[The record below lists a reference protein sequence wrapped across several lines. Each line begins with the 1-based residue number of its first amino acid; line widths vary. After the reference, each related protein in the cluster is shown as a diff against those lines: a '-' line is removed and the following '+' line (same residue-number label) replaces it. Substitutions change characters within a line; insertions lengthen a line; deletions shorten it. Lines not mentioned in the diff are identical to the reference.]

1 MEKKSIRQ
9 AITREYED
17 LICLLHNV
25 PSQVVALFCVSVVLM
40 NILANKSIDTGIE
53 WLALDGGLAVSWLSF
68 LCMDIIAKRFG
79 PKASFKISLFAVL
92 CNLIAC
98 GILIFVSYLPG
109 VWSAYFT
116 HEVNEVNLALNET
129 FRGTWYVLFGS
140 MLAFIVSAGVNS
152 LVHKILGDKL
162 NDNTFKTFAI
172 RSYVSTMFGQFV
184 DNLVFALVVSHV
196 FFGWTLIQCI
206 TCSITGALAELLC
219 EVVFSPWGYKVAKSW
234 ELNDVGHVYVKRIK
248 NEK

>member
-1 MEKKSIRQ
+1 MEKKTIRQ
-9 AITREYED
+9 AIMREYED
-17 LICLLHNV
+17 FICLLHNV

-53 WLALDGGLAVSWLSF
+53 WLPLDGGLTVSWLSF

-98 GILIFVSYLPG
+98 GILIIVSYLPG

-116 HEVNEVNLALNET
+116 YEVNEVNLALNAT
-129 FRGTWYVLFGS
+129 FKGTWYVLFGS

-152 LVHKILGDKL
+152 LVHKVLGGKL
-162 NDNTFKTFAI
+162 NDNSFKTFAI

-206 TCSITGALAELLC
+206 TCSLTGAIAELLC
-219 EVVFSPWGYKVAKSW
+219 EVFFSPWGYKVAKSW
-234 ELNDVGHVYVKRIK
+234 EKNNVGHGYVKRIN